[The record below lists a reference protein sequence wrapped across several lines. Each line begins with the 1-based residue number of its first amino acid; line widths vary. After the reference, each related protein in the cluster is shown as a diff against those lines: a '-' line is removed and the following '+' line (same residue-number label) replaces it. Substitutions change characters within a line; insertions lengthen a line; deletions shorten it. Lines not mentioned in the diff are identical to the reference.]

1 VKWYPLGYTNY
12 SIFDLQKSII
22 HGLRRY
28 STSLL
33 LAISLSLAGQDTDAA
48 ETQPDL
54 RNGVEQRIK
63 LTQSY
68 LASKTAQKIAE
79 TGNSQAR
86 QLLQKARELLAQA
99 SAQLSQGN
107 LEAAQK
113 NVNLS
118 LQAFTAAGAANNKP
132 AASTENLALE
142 VGSIRNEIDAY
153 LESFTQALSEK
164 GPSMAGLLDRQYVAD
179 LLSRAEQSQSLGEF
193 DTARSALNQ
202 AKQLVVAALIK
213 IRNNETVVYTV
224 EFQTPAD
231 EFRYERERYQEYTA
245 LGQKLLDSGEL
256 ETSRVLLFEQLKKNG
271 ERLSQEALALAGKG
285 DYPDAIN
292 RMEMAVI
299 KLIQG
304 LRLLGVTL

>member
-1 VKWYPLGYTNY
+1 MKWYPLAYTNY

-33 LAISLSLAGQDTDAA
+33 LAISLSLAGQDTEAA

-54 RNGVEQRIK
+54 RNGLEQRIK

-86 QLLQKARELLAQA
+86 QLLQKARELLTQA
-99 SAQLSQGN
+99 SAQLAQGN

-113 NVNLS
+113 NVNLA

-142 VGSIRNEIDAY
+142 VGSIRKEIDAY
-153 LESFTQALSEK
+153 LESFTLALSEK

-179 LLSRAEQSQSLGEF
+179 LLSRAEQSQSLGDY

-202 AKQLVVAALIK
+202 AKQLVVTALIK

-256 ETSRVLLFEQLKKNG
+256 ESSRVLLFEQLKKNG
-271 ERLSQEALALAGKG
+271 ERLNQEALALAGKG

-292 RMEMAVI
+292 RMEMAVN

>member
-1 VKWYPLGYTNY
+1 MKWYPLPYTNY

-22 HGLRRY
+22 HGLRRF

-33 LAISLSLAGQDTDAA
+33 LAISLSLAAEDTEAT

-99 SAQLSQGN
+99 SDKLAQGN
-107 LEAAQK
+107 LEAAQQ
-113 NVNLS
+113 NVNLA

-132 AASTENLALE
+132 AASAENLALE
-142 VGSIRNEIDAY
+142 VGSIRKEIDAY
-153 LESFTQALSEK
+153 LESFTLALSEK

-179 LLSRAEQSQSLGEF
+179 LLSRAEQSQSLG
-193 DTARSALNQ
+193 DYNTARSSLNQ

-245 LGQKLLDSGEL
+245 LGQKLLESGEL

-292 RMEMAVI
+292 RMEMAVN

>member
-12 SIFDLQKSII
+12 SIFDLQESII

-99 SAQLSQGN
+99 SAQL
-107 LEAAQK
+107 
-113 NVNLS
+113 
-118 LQAFTAAGAANNKP
+118 

-292 RMEMAVI
+292 RMEMAVN